1 MIDAVRLGQVA
12 CVAHYLKRG
21 VGRAHKSGLLYICE
35 AVLSPHCDP
44 SMLRLLLD
52 NESCFFEPDV
62 SGKCAV
68 EYALGTANFEVLA
81 FMAQEHPGFA
91 NMEIDFRGRYVSVSR
106 AAVRFRNPDLLT
118 FLHALGG
125 KLGCRDV
132 QTLIRRMWRAIR
144 RSNDDMALRV
154 LKDSCQCIAACVL
167 MGASYTEDFSGFDE
181 FEEVDWFCT
190 DALSTF
196 QNGFCSVNRALYPKT
211 FAYHKDMCALL
222 PRLHQSFRVLS
233 QLEHPDVWRRAID
246 ERAFAAWTAHQK
258 QIARACYAALYH
270 GDGETPRGR
279 APLRALGDADTVRHL
294 LTLFLVFPKRLN
306 GR

>member
-12 CVAHYLKRG
+12 TVAHYLKRG
-21 VGRAHKSGLLYICE
+21 VGREHKSGLLYICE
-35 AVLSPHCDP
+35 AVLSPHCTT

-68 EYALGTANFEVLA
+68 EYALGTANYGVLS

-91 NMEIDFRGRYVSVSR
+91 NMEIDFRGRYISLSR
-106 AAVRFRNPDLLT
+106 AAVVFRNPELLS
-118 FLHALGG
+118 FLHTLGG
-125 KLGCRDV
+125 KLDDRAV
-132 QTLIRRMWRAIR
+132 QTLVHRMWRAIR
-144 RSNDDMALRV
+144 RSNDDMALSI

-167 MGASYTEDFSGFDE
+167 MGASFTDDFSGFDALDE
-181 FEEVDWFCT
+181 IDWFST
-190 DALSTF
+190 DPLSMF
-196 QNGFCSVNRALYPKT
+196 QNGFCSVDRALFPKT
-211 FAYHKDMCALL
+211 FACHKAMCALL
-222 PRLHQSFRVLS
+222 PRLGNSFYALS
-233 QLEHPDVWRRAID
+233 QLEHQDVWRFAVD
-246 ERAFAAWTAHQK
+246 ERAFAAWAAHQK

-294 LTLFLVFPKRLN
+294 LTLFLVFRKR
-306 GR
+306 